1 MTTYAYRCTVCGAE
15 IEQDF
20 AVGAAPP
27 EMWGYCSCVKGQEV
41 LFRRTYKIAGLV
53 FKGPGFYSTDNAKSP
68 LKRLPP
74 SRVAKEF
81 R

>member
-1 MTTYAYRCTVCGAE
+1 MTTYAYKCTVCGEE
-15 IEQDF
+15 IERNF
-20 AVGAAPP
+20 PAGEAPQ
-27 EMWGYCSCVKGQEV
+27 EIWGYCTCTKEHEV
-41 LFRRTYKIAGLV
+41 LYRRIYKIAGLV
-53 FKGPGFYSTDNAKSP
+53 FKGPGFYATDNAKSP